1 MVAETFPHAL
11 RLVLVDEGGL
21 DDDPHDHGG
30 RTAHGIIQRE
40 YDGFRMRHGLPKQ
53 DVWKIT
59 PAEYTEIYHDR
70 YWMPW
75 CDRLP
80 AGMDYA
86 FFDAC
91 VNAGPAQAART
102 LQRALGLRADGNMGD
117 VTLARVKELGEADP
131 EGAIHAFCERRRAF
145 YRALAQFPRYG
156 RGWLARV
163 DHVEKAAKAM
173 ARAGVE
179 ATTRGG
185 LSDDLKS
192 AASARAK
199 AEDTARP
206 PLSTEAGAATT
217 TGTVIGA
224 GVTDQLG
231 QSLEGA
237 ASQLGPFADTI
248 HIVKYLLLGIAVISV
263 VLTLYAAWR
272 GARTREAAA

>member
-40 YDGFRMRHGLPKQ
+40 YDGFRARHGLTRQ

-59 PAEYTEIYHDR
+59 GAEYTEIYHDR

-80 AGMDYA
+80 AGIDYA

-102 LQRALGLRADGNMGD
+102 LQRALGVRADGNMGD
-117 VTLARVKELGEADP
+117 VTLAAVKARHEDDAEAM
-131 EGAIHAFCERRRAF
+131 IHAFCEKRRAF
-145 YRALAQFPRYG
+145 YKALAQFPRYG

-173 ARAGVE
+173 AAAGAEE
-179 ATTRGG
+179 ARRGG
-185 LSDDLKS
+185 LSDDLK
-192 AASARAK
+192 AEASARARP
-199 AEDTARP
+199 EDTARP

-224 GVTDQLG
+224 SVTDTLG
-231 QSLEGA
+231 K
-237 ASQLGPFADTI
+237 ASEQLGPFQDAI
-248 HIVKYLLLGIAVISV
+248 HVVKYLLLGIAVVSI
-263 VLTLYAAWR
+263 VLTLYAAWH
-272 GARTREAAA
+272 GGKTREAAG

>member
-1 MVAETFPHAL
+1 MAVANFPRAL
-11 RLVLVDEGGL
+11 KLVLVDEGGL

-40 YDGFRMRHGLPKQ
+40 YDGFRARHNLPRQ

-80 AGMDYA
+80 AGVDYA

-102 LQRALGLRADGNMGD
+102 LQRALGIRADGNMGD
-117 VTLARVKELGEADP
+117 VTLAAAQRHAEDDVEALIQD
-131 EGAIHAFCERRRAF
+131 FCAARRAF

-163 DHVEKAAKAM
+163 DHVERAAKAM
-173 ARAGVE
+173 AANAEHARRNGLTDDVKALASARARPE
-179 ATTRGG
+179 DTTRPPVSTETAAAAATGSG
-185 LSDDLKS
+185 IAAGFAEELS
-192 AASARAK
+192 AASA
-199 AEDTARP
+199 
-206 PLSTEAGAATT
+206 
-217 TGTVIGA
+217 
-224 GVTDQLG
+224 QL
-231 QSLEGA
+231 A
-237 ASQLGPFADTI
+237 PFQDAI
-248 HIVKYLLLGIAVISV
+248 HLVKYLLLAFAFASV
-263 VLTLYAAWR
+263 GLTLYAMWHR
-272 GARTREAAA
+272 ARIKEATGS

>member
-1 MVAETFPHAL
+1 MAPETFPHAL

-30 RTAHGIIQRE
+30 RTAHGITQRE
-40 YDGFRMRHGLPKQ
+40 YDGYRARHGQPAQ
-53 DVWKIT
+53 DVWRIT

-117 VTLARVKELGEADP
+117 VTLAAAKAAGEQNTEAL
-131 EGAIHAFCERRRAF
+131 IHAFCEARRQF

-173 ARAGVE
+173 ASAGAE
-179 ATTRGG
+179 NTHRGG
-185 LSDDLKS
+185 LSDDLK
-192 AASARAK
+192 AQASARAR
-199 AEDTARP
+199 AENTKKP
-206 PLSTEAGAATT
+206 PVSTEAGAATT
-217 TGTVIGA
+217 TGTVIA
-224 GVTDQLG
+224 GGVADTLGKAHDQL
-231 QSLEGA
+231 S
-237 ASQLGPFADTI
+237 PFADTLNT
-248 HIVKYLLLGIAVISV
+248 VKYLLIGIAVISV
-263 VLTLYAAWR
+263 CLTLYAAFH
-272 GARTREAAA
+272 ARQTKAVAG

>member
-1 MVAETFPHAL
+1 MVTETFPHAL

-40 YDGFRMRHGLPKQ
+40 YDGFRARHGLPRQ

-86 FFDAC
+86 FFDAA

-117 VTLARVKELGEADP
+117 VTLAAAKSACEDDAEA
-131 EGAIHAFCERRRAF
+131 AIHAFCERRRAF

-163 DHVEKAAKAM
+163 DHVEKAAKAL
-173 ARAGVE
+173 AAAGAE
-179 ATTRGG
+179 ATQRGG
-185 LSDDLKS
+185 LSDDLK
-192 AASARAK
+192 AQASARAK
-199 AEDTARP
+199 PEDTARP
-206 PLSTEAGAATT
+206 PLSTEAGAAAT

-224 GVTDQLG
+224 SVTDTLG
-231 QSLEGA
+231 KA
-237 ASQLGPFADTI
+237 ADQLGPFQDAI
-248 HIVKYLLLGIAVISV
+248 HVVKYLLLGIAVVSIA
-263 VLTLYAAWR
+263 LTLYAAWH
-272 GARTREAAA
+272 GGKTREAAG